1 MIDDESKVCKLY
13 TYCKTNVENKALGY
27 LHSVNSAAVHITISR
42 DLVTADLYC
51 KQWSDLP
58 STQRERCMC

>member
-27 LHSVNSAAVHITISR
+27 LHSVNRAAVHITISR
-42 DLVTADLYC
+42 DFVTADL
-51 KQWSDLP
+51 
-58 STQRERCMC
+58 